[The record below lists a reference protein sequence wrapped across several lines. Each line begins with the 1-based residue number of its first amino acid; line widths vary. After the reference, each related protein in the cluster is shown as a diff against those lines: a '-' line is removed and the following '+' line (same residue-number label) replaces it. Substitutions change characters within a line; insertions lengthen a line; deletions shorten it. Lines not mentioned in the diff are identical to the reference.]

1 MSKVL
6 VVGSCNL
13 DLVIKLPRLP
23 RPGETVTGGEYS
35 VHLGGKGANQ
45 AAAAKLAGAEVEF
58 IGKIGKDSQGTTPV
72 DGLKKLGVGLKGL
85 VQDPEAASG
94 TAFIMVGE
102 GGENLIGVAPGA
114 NTRLLPT
121 DMPALPEIMKR
132 VQALLV
138 QLEIPME
145 TVIHVLKL
153 ARQAKT
159 TTILDPAP
167 VRALGS
173 DIYPLVDIITPNQAE
188 AAALTK
194 MPITDIASAQNAAS
208 EILGWGTSAVIIT
221 MGAGGALVVS
231 HDLSLHINAVEVE
244 AVDSTAA
251 GDAFNGA
258 LAAALARGRP
268 LHEAALY
275 ANCAAALSVTRPGAQ
290 SSLPAKEEIDKL
302 WKSQLRD

>member
-1 MSKVL
+1 MSKAV

-23 RPGETVTGGEYS
+23 RPGETVTEGEYS

-58 IGKIGKDSQGTTPV
+58 IGKTGKDYQGITPV
-72 DGLKKLGVGLKGL
+72 DGLKRLGVGLGGL
-85 VQDPEAASG
+85 VQDPQLPSG

-102 GGENLIGVAPGA
+102 RGQNLIGVAPGA
-114 NTRLLPT
+114 NARLW
-121 DMPALPEIMKR
+121 PAEMQSLPEIMKG
-132 VQALLV
+132 VGVLMV

-145 TVIHVLKL
+145 TVVHVLKL
-153 ARQAKT
+153 ARQARA

-167 VRALGS
+167 VRPLAS

-188 AAALTK
+188 ATALTQ
-194 MPITDIASAQNAAS
+194 MPITDIPSAQNAAR

-221 MGAGGALVVS
+221 MGREGALVVT
-231 HDLSLHINAVEVE
+231 HDFSLHINAVEVD

-268 LHEAALY
+268 LDEAALY
-275 ANCAAALSVTRPGAQ
+275 ANCAAALSVTRQGAQ

-302 WKSQLRD
+302 WKLQLRG